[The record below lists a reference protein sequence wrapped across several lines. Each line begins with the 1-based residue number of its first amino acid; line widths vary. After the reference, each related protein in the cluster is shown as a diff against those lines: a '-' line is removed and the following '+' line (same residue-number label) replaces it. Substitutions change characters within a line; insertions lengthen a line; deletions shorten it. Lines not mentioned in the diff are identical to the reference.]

1 MTALLDKQQKAIS
14 RLNTLKVGALFM
26 EAGTGKTRPAMEL
39 IKSVN
44 GIDVVVWLTPFQTK
58 VNLKAETDKWGGL
71 DKELVIMGIETLSS
85 SNKAYINL
93 INTLHSKKCFLVVD
107 ESLKIKNYSAIR
119 TKRIIELGKYCDYKL
134 ILNGTPITRNVLDLW
149 AQFQFLSPKILL
161 GFTESQFKNI
171 FCEYTTIKK
180 RIGNTLITKEFITK
194 YHNIDYLYSLIK
206 PYVYECDLEL
216 EIGKQ
221 YIECSFDLC
230 EESRNKYQYLKD
242 TYLTNEKMLML
253 NKNIFLEMCQK
264 MQQEYCCTAEKF
276 ALLDKIVK
284 ANDSK
289 KIIVYCKFI
298 KSQEAVR
305 LRYPSVLVHSYGKH
319 AYGLNL
325 QDKNII
331 VFWDKTW
338 DYAQRNQ
345 TEKRIFRTGQS
356 NECIYYDF
364 SGNVGL
370 DKLIAKNID
379 KKQSLIE
386 YFKSHSIEEI
396 KKEI

>member
-1 MTALLDKQQKAIS
+1 M
-14 RLNTLKVGALFM
+14 
-26 EAGTGKTRPAMEL
+26 
-39 IKSVN
+39 
-44 GIDVVVWLTPFQTK
+44 
-58 VNLKAETDKWGGL
+58 
-71 DKELVIMGIETLSS
+71 
-85 SNKAYINL
+85 
-93 INTLHSKKCFLVVD
+93 
-107 ESLKIKNYSAIR
+107 
-119 TKRIIELGKYCDYKL
+119 
-134 ILNGTPITRNVLDLW
+134 
-149 AQFQFLSPKILL
+149 
-161 GFTESQFKNI
+161 
-171 FCEYTTIKK
+171 
-180 RIGNTLITKEFITK
+180 
-194 YHNIDYLYSLIK
+194 
-206 PYVYECDLEL
+206 YECDLEL

-253 NKNIFLEMCQK
+253 NNNIFLEMCQK

-284 ANDSK
+284 ANDSE

-356 NECIYYDF
+356 EECIYYDF
-364 SGNVGL
+364 LGNVGL
-370 DKLIAKNID
+370 ERLIAKNID